1 MTVTRAVASWLLVG
15 QDMVDLSLVE
25 QGQLVCRDC
34 APEHRPRQTLRH
46 RVGCQEMG
54 QGGDGGGLL
63 RAVQLCSVHIPG
75 GQCIAV
81 PELLVLSHSCWMR

>member
-25 QGQLVCRDC
+25 QGQLVCRDR
-34 APEHRPRQTLRH
+34 APEHGPRQTLRH

-63 RAVQLCSVHIPG
+63 RPCGCAVSTSLEGS
-75 GQCIAV
+75 A
-81 PELLVLSHSCWMR
+81 LLSLSFWF